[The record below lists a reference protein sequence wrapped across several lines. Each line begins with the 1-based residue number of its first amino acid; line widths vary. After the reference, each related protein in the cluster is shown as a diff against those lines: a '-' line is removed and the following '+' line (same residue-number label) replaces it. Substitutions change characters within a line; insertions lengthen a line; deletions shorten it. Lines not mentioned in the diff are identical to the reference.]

1 MLRRPLVMP
10 VLLLISSTQ
19 AVAGQVR
26 ASELASVSQ
35 TVDGTRLTLEYSRP
49 KARGR
54 ATAALFGGEV
64 KWNEVWTPGA
74 NYATTL
80 ETSKDIQVNQHKVPK
95 GKYSVWLVVKQDKP
109 WTVVLDPRPKLFHMA
124 HPDSAANQIRFDVPI
139 GTGPFTETLTW
150 AFPVVTT
157 KGATLTMSWGDVQVP
172 FEIEVPPTY
181 SLTMSAEAARPYEG
195 EYSFAWGDAPADSVP
210 TTMTLRYEGGS
221 LIGTFT
227 PALWAGADRM
237 VMIPTKTDWFLPG
250 WIVKGE
256 LYDVE
261 RSMGMEFKRK
271 NGKVVSYEVRDEK
284 DALIAKGARN

>member
-1 MLRRPLVMP
+1 MRSRFILTM
-10 VLLLISSTQ
+10 LLLPLSPVGAI
-19 AVAGQVR
+19 AQVR

-35 TVDGTRLTLEYSRP
+35 TVDGTKLTIEYSRP

-54 ATAALFGGEV
+54 TTSALFGGEI

-80 ETSKDIQVNQHKVPK
+80 EANKDIQINRHRIPK
-95 GKYSVWLVVKQDKP
+95 GKYSVWMVVKQDQP
-109 WTVVLDPRPKLFHMA
+109 WTFVLDPRPRLFHMA

-139 GTGPFTETLTW
+139 ASGPFTETLTW

-157 KGATLTMSWGDVQVP
+157 RGATLIMSWSDVQVP
-172 FEIEVPPTY
+172 LEIEVSPTY

-195 EYSFAWGDAPADSVP
+195 VYTFTWSDAGPADTG
-210 TTMTLRYEGGS
+210 TTMTLRYEDGS
-221 LIGTFT
+221 LIGVFA
-227 PALWAGADRM
+227 PALWPGADRM
-237 VMIPTKTDWFLPG
+237 VMIATRTDWFLPG

-261 RSMGMEFKRK
+261 RSMGMEFRRK
-271 NGKVVSYEVRDEK
+271 GGKVVSYEVRDEK
-284 DALIAKGARN
+284 DELMAKGSRH